1 VFLPDSAAALLVWA
15 GVMSATASIRFP
27 LLKKLGCG
35 SVLLGCVLPL
45 LAFFGNSPVISWISL
60 AAVSVGVLVYA
71 GAFFADV
78 SETLS
83 NQAMQ
88 RVRNTIGPDEESNV
102 TSR

>member
-1 VFLPDSAAALLVWA
+1 VC
-15 GVMSATASIRFP
+15 ATASIP
-27 LLKKLGCG
+27 LTVDVGLADPGHYNPIAPLKKLGCG
-35 SVLLGCVLPL
+35 AVLLGCILPL
-45 LAFFGNSPVISWISL
+45 LGFLGNSPVISWISL

-71 GAFFADV
+71 GAFLADV

-88 RVRNTIGPDEESNV
+88 RARNTIGPDEKSNV